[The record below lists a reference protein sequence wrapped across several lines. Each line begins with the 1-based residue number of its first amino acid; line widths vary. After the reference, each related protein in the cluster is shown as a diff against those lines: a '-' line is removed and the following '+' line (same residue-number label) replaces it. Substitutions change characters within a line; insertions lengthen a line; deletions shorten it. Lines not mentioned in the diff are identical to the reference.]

1 MKLLLFVAVAGAF
14 ACGDDP
20 VMVELDEN
28 GFAVS
33 LNVDLSAMTE
43 TPSGLLWQD
52 FVVGTGAQVVTGAA
66 VVANYSGW
74 LKNGSLFDSGQFP
87 FTVGEGTVIAG
98 WDEGFLGMLEGGTR
112 RLIIPP
118 TLGYGSAGRGSIP
131 PNATLIFDVQL
142 VSVTLP

>member
-1 MKLLLFVAVAGAF
+1 MKRLLFVAVVGAL

-20 VMVELDEN
+20 VTVELDEN
-28 GFAVS
+28 GFALS
-33 LNVDLSAMTE
+33 LNVDLTAMTE

-52 FVVGTGAQVVTGAA
+52 FVVGTGPQVVTGAA

-74 LKNGSLFDSGQFP
+74 LKNGTLFDSGQFP
-87 FTVGEGTVIAG
+87 FTVGDGLVIAG

-118 TLGYGSAGRGSIP
+118 DLGYGAAGRGSIP

>member
-1 MKLLLFVAVAGAF
+1 MKRLLCVALLAAF

-20 VMVELDEN
+20 VDVPLDEN
-28 GFAVS
+28 GFAIS

-52 FVVGTGAQVVTGAA
+52 FVVGTGPQVVHGAE

-74 LKNGSLFDSGQFP
+74 LKNGTLFDSGQFP
-87 FTVGEGTVIAG
+87 FTVGTGNAIAG
-98 WDEGFLGMLEGGTR
+98 WHEGFLGMLEGGTR

-118 TLGYGSAGRGSIP
+118 TLAYGSAGRPGIP
-131 PNATLIFDVQL
+131 PDATLVFDVQL